1 MSVQTLMAQTR
12 ERRSEALS
20 ETEWRG
26 RAVPVKPERVR
37 LFLLAER
44 DLDAGK
50 TEASLTDLE
59 RHLMDCKDAIAA
71 AKEELKND
79 PVTDMTPSQ
88 LTIISFFYVIFDF
101 CYIIITYEKIINRIL
116 DFLWI

>member
-1 MSVQTLMAQTR
+1 MAQTR

-50 TEASLTDLE
+50 TEASLSDLE

-79 PVTDMTPSQ
+79 PVTLLPPNT
-88 LTIISFFYVIFDF
+88 
-101 CYIIITYEKIINRIL
+101 L
-116 DFLWI
+116 DLLL